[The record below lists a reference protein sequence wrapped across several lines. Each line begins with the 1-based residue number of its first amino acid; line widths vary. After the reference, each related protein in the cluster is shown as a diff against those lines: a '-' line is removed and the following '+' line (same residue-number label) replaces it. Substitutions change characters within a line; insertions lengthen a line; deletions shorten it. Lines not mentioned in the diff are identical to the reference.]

1 MQEAK
6 PAPKSEQKEGSDK
19 NKPGSAAGPG
29 GDITLSKEVEQSLR
43 NKVKE
48 HNDKMKDDDKP
59 DWARTTYGQLAAV
72 YRRGAGAYSSSHR
85 PGQTRGAWA
94 MARVNAYLYLLQNG
108 RPKNPKYIT
117 DYDLLPKNHPKSSRN
132 NNSVL
137 NEYTT
142 EVKLVDNLQE
152 KIDFTIEDSINDS
165 FEEALGIVDI
175 ESEEATSAATE
186 SEVAKVDIDMKE
198 KDDKAKAAKK
208 DKMAGHDDDEKKMAE
223 HDDDDDKDKMAEHDD
238 DDDKDK
244 MAEHDDDD
252 KKKMAEHDDEKKDKN
267 GMEKDKKEYQSME
280 SDEIIAPTDNIEL
293 ATSNEDDKH
302 AEEAKENSDASF
314 TESERQELERF
325 RREEKQ
331 KVLNSY
337 KQFLSEEV
345 YEEFSQ
351 TLDQLTRE
359 SLEKELKLKVADYF
373 MAQAAEMEQAKELE
387 SKKEFK
393 TLQVL
398 DQLRDK
404 DVASDIAKLVDKYKK

>member
-59 DWARTTYGQLAAV
+59 DWARATYGQLAAV

-137 NEYTT
+137 NKYTT

-175 ESEEATSAATE
+175 ESEEATSAETE
-186 SEVAKVDIDMKE
+186 SEVAKVNIDMKE
-198 KDDKAKAAKK
+198 TDDKAKAAKTDD
-208 DKMAGHDDDEKKMAE
+208 DKMADKEDDDE
-223 HDDDDDKDKMAEHDD
+223 DDDKMAKNE
-238 DDDKDK
+238 
-244 MAEHDDDD
+244 
-252 KKKMAEHDDEKKDKN
+252 DEDEDKN
-267 GMEKDKKEYQSME
+267 GMEKDKKKYQSME
-280 SDEIIAPTDNIEL
+280 SDAVIAPTDNIEL
-293 ATSNEDDKH
+293 ATSNEDDND
-302 AEEAKENSDASF
+302 AEEAEKNSDASF
-314 TESERQELERF
+314 TESEKQELARF
-325 RREEKQ
+325 RRQEKE
-331 KVLNSY
+331 KILESY
-337 KQFLSEEV
+337 KQFLSQTV
-345 YEEFSQ
+345 YEEFAA
-351 TLDQLTRE
+351 TLDTFTKDN
-359 SLEKELKLKVADYF
+359 LEKELKVKVADYF
-373 MAQAAEMEQAKELE
+373 IAQAKEAEKTKASE
-387 SKKEFK
+387 SKQEFK
-393 TLQVL
+393 TLQVIS
-398 DQLRDK
+398 QLRDK
-404 DVASDIAKLVDKYKK
+404 DVASDISKLVDKYKK

>member
-59 DWARTTYGQLAAV
+59 DWARATYGQLAAV

-137 NEYTT
+137 NKYTT

-175 ESEEATSAATE
+175 ESEEATSAETE
-186 SEVAKVDIDMKE
+186 SEVAKVNIDMKE
-198 KDDKAKAAKK
+198 TDDKAKAAKK
-208 DKMAGHDDDEKKMAE
+208 DKMAGHDDDKKKMAG
-223 HDDDDDKDKMAEHDD
+223 HDDDDDDDKDKMAEHDD
-238 DDDKDK
+238 DDDKKK

-252 KKKMAEHDDEKKDKN
+252 KKDKN
-267 GMEKDKKEYQSME
+267 GMEKDKKKYQSME

-293 ATSNEDDKH
+293 ATSNEDDND
-302 AEEAKENSDASF
+302 AEEAEKNSDASF
-314 TESERQELERF
+314 TESEKQELERF

-331 KVLNSY
+331 KILESY
-337 KQFLSEEV
+337 KQFLSQTV
-345 YEEFSQ
+345 YEEFAA
-351 TLDQLTRE
+351 TLDTFTKDN
-359 SLEKELKLKVADYF
+359 LEKELKVKVADYF
-373 MAQAAEMEQAKELE
+373 IAQAKEAEKTKASE
-387 SKKEFK
+387 SKQEFK
-393 TLQVL
+393 TLQVIS
-398 DQLRDK
+398 QLRDK
-404 DVASDIAKLVDKYKK
+404 DVASDISKLVDKYKK

>member
-1 MQEAK
+1 
-6 PAPKSEQKEGSDK
+6 
-19 NKPGSAAGPG
+19 
-29 GDITLSKEVEQSLR
+29 
-43 NKVKE
+43 
-48 HNDKMKDDDKP
+48 
-59 DWARTTYGQLAAV
+59 
-72 YRRGAGAYSSSHR
+72 
-85 PGQTRGAWA
+85 
-94 MARVNAYLYLLQNG
+94 
-108 RPKNPKYIT
+108 
-117 DYDLLPKNHPKSSRN
+117 
-132 NNSVL
+132 
-137 NEYTT
+137 
-142 EVKLVDNLQE
+142 VKLVDNLQE

-175 ESEEATSAATE
+175 ESEEATSATTE
-186 SEVAKVDIDMKE
+186 SQVAKVNIDMKE
-198 KDDKAKAAKK
+198 KDDTAKAAKK
-208 DKMAGHDDDEKKMAE
+208 DKMAGHDDDDKKMAE
-223 HDDDDDKDKMAEHDD
+223 HDDDDDKKMAEHDD
-238 DDDKDK
+238 DDDKK
-244 MAEHDDDD
+244 MAEHD
-252 KKKMAEHDDEKKDKN
+252 DDEKKDKN
-267 GMEKDKKEYQSME
+267 GMEKDKKKYQSME
-280 SDEIIAPTDNIEL
+280 SNQLIEPTDSIEL
-293 ATSNEDDKH
+293 ATSNEDDKN

-359 SLEKELKLKVADYF
+359 SLERELKLKVADYF
-373 MAQAAEMEQAKELE
+373 MAQAAEMEKAKELE